1 MPAEVPIALLPGDGI
16 GPEVIRE
23 SVKVL
28 QAAART
34 SGFSVAC
41 TELPI
46 GGAAIEARGVPF
58 PEETLR
64 GCQAA
69 DAVLLGAVGG
79 PAWDHLPGSAR
90 PEAGLLQLRRAL
102 GVFANLRPVRV
113 LPALAALSPLRA
125 EIAAPTD
132 LLIVREL
139 IGGVYFGQPRGRTT
153 DGAVDTMR
161 YTAAEIARV
170 VRVACTLARQRRGR
184 VTSVD
189 KANVLETSRLWRET
203 MDGVAREFPDVA
215 VEHMLVDNCAL
226 QLMRNPGQFDVIVT
240 ENMFGDILSDE
251 AGAITGSIGMLP
263 SASIGDRPPFLYE
276 PVHGS
281 APTLA
286 GKGAANP
293 VGAIL
298 SVALLVRHSL
308 GRVEASRVI
317 EMAVEEVLAD
327 GVRPRDLGGQAS
339 TVEVGDRVAE
349 KVMQMARS
357 RSRDSTTMRASHLSK
372 ET

>member
-34 SGFSVAC
+34 FGFSVAF
-41 TELPI
+41 TEFPI

-58 PEETLR
+58 PDETLR

-69 DAVLLGAVGG
+69 AAVLLGAVGG
-79 PAWDHLPGSAR
+79 PAWDHLPGPAR

-113 LPALAALSPLRA
+113 LPVLAELSPLRA
-125 EIAAPTD
+125 EVAAPTD

-139 IGGVYFGQPRGRTT
+139 LGGLYFGQPRGRTT

-161 YTAAEIARV
+161 YTTGEIARV
-170 VRVACTLARQRRGR
+170 ARVACTLARQRRGK

-203 MDGVAREFPDVA
+203 VDGVAREFPDVT
-215 VEHMLVDNCAL
+215 VEHMLVDTCAL
-226 QLMRNPGQFDVIVT
+226 QLVQAPGQYDVIVT

-263 SASIGDRPPFLYE
+263 SASLGDRPPFLYE

-281 APTLA
+281 APPLA
-286 GKGAANP
+286 GKGVANP

-308 GRVEASRVI
+308 GHVEASRAI

-327 GVRPRDLGGQAS
+327 GVRPPDLGGRAS
-339 TVEVGDRVAE
+339 TAEVGDRVAD
-349 KVMQMARS
+349 KVMRMVLPRAR
-357 RSRDSTTMRASHLSK
+357 DATTLRAGHLPK
-372 ET
+372 EI

>member
-28 QAAART
+28 QAVATT
-34 SGFSVAC
+34 SGFSVAL
-41 TELPI
+41 TEFLI
-46 GGAAIEARGVPF
+46 GGAAIDARGVPF

-69 DAVLLGAVGG
+69 EAVLLGAVGG

-113 LPALAALSPLRA
+113 LPALASLSPLRA

-139 IGGVYFGQPRGRTT
+139 IGGVYFGQPRGRTA
-153 DGAVDTMR
+153 DGAVDTMH
-161 YTAAEIARV
+161 YTAGEIARV
-170 VRVACTLARQRRGR
+170 ARMACILARQRRGR

-203 MDGVAREFPDVA
+203 VGTVAREFPDVT
-215 VEHMLVDNCAL
+215 VEHMLVDTCAL
-226 QLMRNPGQFDVIVT
+226 QLVRAPGQFDVILT

-251 AGAITGSIGMLP
+251 AGAITRSLGMLP
-263 SASIGDRPPFLYE
+263 SASLGDRPPFLYE

-286 GKGAANP
+286 GKGVANP

-308 GRVEASRVI
+308 GQVDASRAI
-317 EMAVEEVLAD
+317 EAAVEQVLAD
-327 GVRPRDLGGQAS
+327 GVRPRDLGGEAS
-339 TVEVGDRVAE
+339 TAEVGDRVVDE
-349 KVMQMARS
+349 VMRRALPRARDGAT
-357 RSRDSTTMRASHLSK
+357 RRAGHLPK

>member
-1 MPAEVPIALLPGDGI
+1 VPAEVPIALLPGDGI

-34 SGFSVAC
+34 SGFSVAL

-46 GGAAIEARGVPF
+46 GGAAIEARGVPL

-69 DAVLLGAVGG
+69 GAVLLGAVGG
-79 PAWDHLPGSAR
+79 PAWDHLPGPAR

-113 LPALAALSPLRA
+113 LPALAELSPLRA
-125 EIAAPTD
+125 EVAAATD

-139 IGGVYFGQPRGRTT
+139 IGGMYFGQPRGRTT

-161 YTAAEIARV
+161 YTVGEVARV
-170 VRVACTLARQRRGR
+170 TRVACALARQRRGK

-203 MDGVAREFPDVA
+203 VDGVAREFPDVT
-215 VEHMLVDNCAL
+215 VEHMLVDTCAL
-226 QLMRNPGQFDVIVT
+226 QLVRIPGQFDVIVT

-251 AGAITGSIGMLP
+251 AGAITGSLGMLP
-263 SASIGDRPPFLYE
+263 SASLGDHPPFLYE

-281 APTLA
+281 APDLA
-286 GKGAANP
+286 GKGVANP

-308 GRVEASRVI
+308 GHVEASRAI
-317 EMAVEEVLAD
+317 EMAVEQVLSD
-327 GVRPRDLGGQAS
+327 GVRPRDLGGLAS
-339 TVEVGDRVAE
+339 TAEIGDRVAE
-349 KVMQMARS
+349 KVMRIALP
-357 RSRDSTTMRASHLSK
+357 RSRDSTTLRPSHLSK